1 MHTYKNEYWGKHFTE
16 KNQHRRKQIDVIR
29 NLKIRMWIGKR
40 KFPGNKLKNPGIF
53 QGKKLKAFQL
63 YSHDFLCLFLAQL
76 KEIITLSY
84 GIHYCTS
91 KIVSPRY
98 SNGFIFL
105 KVPLDYSFRPKIM
118 CIKLSGRGPYKE
130 EIDRFAKIIKQNLK
144 YVSEYYFKLLMVA
157 EVQVKCMKF
166 FSANFFNQRIK

>member
-1 MHTYKNEYWGKHFTE
+1 M
-16 KNQHRRKQIDVIR
+16 
-29 NLKIRMWIGKR
+29 
-40 KFPGNKLKNPGIF
+40 
-53 QGKKLKAFQL
+53 
-63 YSHDFLCLFLAQL
+63 
-76 KEIITLSY
+76 
-84 GIHYCTS
+84 
-91 KIVSPRY
+91 
-98 SNGFIFL
+98 
-105 KVPLDYSFRPKIM
+105 DYSFRPKIM